1 MEVAAVGEK
10 SSNLRRALADLEK
23 SLNFFSINL
32 HVFLGDFSLETS
44 RKFKIVYLL

>member
-23 SLNFFSINL
+23 NLNFFSINL
-32 HVFLGDFSLETS
+32 HVFLGDFFGDTS
-44 RKFKIVYLL
+44 